1 MWYIVELRWWRAKRY
16 WNEAQDN
23 NAILRMGIDEDGI
36 NLIYHKQTVYEKIEK
51 CKRNGKSEY

>member
-36 NLIYHKQTVYEKIEK
+36 NLIYHKQTVYEKVEK
-51 CKRNGKSEY
+51 CK